1 MRRTGPRLPSAR
13 EDTLLRIPGLDC
25 FVVPQPL
32 SSRRRLD
39 ILTFTFGD
47 AVTHGR
53 LYLRGQFAMHRLS
66 AATSRL
72 WLACEFLSASGG
84 SGGGAGGGGGSGGL
98 LHELR
103 IKHARATRAQ
113 QRGEAFRPHFNS
125 AEGCYSRVVATSP
138 TLRVKYANRMIADF
152 TSAPQVYVLL
162 SGGGRRAAVRMC
174 AGSEGDGT
182 AGGLVGSPMRPTAS
196 SSAPASQRAACDP
209 FAPPPPPPRASLL
222 GNQRPVGALIPL
234 VTHTNCSE
242 WVEPRYRV
250 CADVSGAWAS
260 ELGADGAA
268 NGWNFFYLA
277 GRWYRQRFT
286 ASHPAGLIEGALFHF
301 QVWKRAYKRQG
312 PQLAPIPPPGES
324 AAFVLTKEGYRPLAL
339 RPAGGSS
346 TGAGTGAYEYDEAL
360 ASIDARL
367 KAIERD
373 GDHQPG

>member
-1 MRRTGPRLPSAR
+1 MIG
-13 EDTLLRIPGLDC
+13 
-25 FVVPQPL
+25 
-32 SSRRRLD
+32 
-39 ILTFTFGD
+39 
-47 AVTHGR
+47 
-53 LYLRGQFAMHRLS
+53 MHEKNHSLFHWI
-66 AATSRL
+66 AT
-72 WLACEFLSASGG
+72 
-84 SGGGAGGGGGSGGL
+84 
-98 LHELR
+98 
-103 IKHARATRAQ
+103 
-113 QRGEAFRPHFNS
+113 
-125 AEGCYSRVVATSP
+125 
-138 TLRVKYANRMIADF
+138 ANRMIADF

-286 ASHPAGLIEGALFHF
+286 ASHPAG
-301 QVWKRAYKRQG
+301 R
-312 PQLAPIPPPGES
+312 
-324 AAFVLTKEGYRPLAL
+324 
-339 RPAGGSS
+339 
-346 TGAGTGAYEYDEAL
+346 
-360 ASIDARL
+360 
-367 KAIERD
+367 
-373 GDHQPG
+373 